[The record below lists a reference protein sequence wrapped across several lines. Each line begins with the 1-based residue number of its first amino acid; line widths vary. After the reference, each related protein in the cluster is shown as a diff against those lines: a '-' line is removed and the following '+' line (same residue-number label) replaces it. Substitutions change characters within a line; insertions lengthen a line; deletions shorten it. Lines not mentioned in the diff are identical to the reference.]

1 MSPRIETDT
10 VRDVLFICAALVVV
24 LVGVQAAS
32 VVLVPFLLAL
42 FLAIICNP
50 LIHSLMR
57 WRLPQWFAIL
67 LVLATVFFLG
77 FLLARLV
84 GQSLTDLTRSLPQY
98 QRQLGVQLDVWIE
111 TLAVLNVQIDR
122 QQVLA
127 YLDPSV
133 LMGMSIRLLGGLGG
147 VMGNAFFILLT
158 VVFMLLEAASIPGKV
173 HLALHDPDMKLR
185 QIDRFIEAVNHYLA
199 IKTAI
204 SLGTGLLVGLMLWLL
219 DVKYYVLWGVMAFL
233 LNYVPNIG
241 SIIAALPVLAQ
252 VIVLQGP
259 MTAVLVAAGYLSINT
274 VMGSIIEPRWLGRG
288 LGLSTLVVFLSLM
301 FWGWLLGPVGMLLS
315 VPLTIIVKIAL
326 ESTADGRW
334 LAVLLGP
341 AQELER
347 ELEASSE
354 GGAPLF
360 SPAPPGHFRP
370 RLYQTSVE
378 RASRLFGRAG
388 GLFGDFVRSPWVL
401 SLQKK
406 PWVSGLKAKTSEP
419 LRRVALFY
427 RSFVQLLSNIYRLG
441 GTIMMSLTPNTPESG
456 AEPWRS
462 NLRGDLDAELA
473 GPRPVWWWTGL
484 APQDSPGRQPDGTL
498 TSLPQPNLATCTRQ
512 QALDY
517 FNNGWTLT
525 ETLFSGL
532 QGEEAFF
539 RPPYHHLRHPMIFY
553 YGHPPA
559 LYTNKLRVAGL
570 IEQPLDPYF
579 ERLFETGVDEM
590 RWDDMSKNTMRWPS
604 IQEVHAYRQQVYRT
618 VRHAIETH
626 PGLASGHPPITQDHP
641 LWALFMGFEHERI
654 HLETSAVL
662 IHELPLNLVRRPAE
676 WPKLHPSAGRQ
687 PAVFPPRLGRDYPAN
702 ALIGVPGQPVTL
714 GKPADWPS
722 FGWDNEYGRR
732 ETTVQPFQASRQLV
746 SNGEFHA
753 FVVDGGYRERRYWS
767 DTGWE
772 WRTFRN
778 LKQPTF
784 WVPDGP
790 AGLNRFRLRTLFEVI
805 DMPWDWPVEVNYHE
819 AKAYCA
825 WCAEQAGGPYRLPS
839 EAEHQALRAETQR
852 RAATLGVES
861 DPVMNLDG
869 ATLIRE
875 QGWNLNLACGS
886 SSPVAASRP
895 TELGFHDVFGNVWQ
909 WLEDH
914 FNPLPGAR
922 IHPYYDDFST
932 PCYDGQHQMM
942 LGGSWVSTG
951 DEASLW
957 ARFHF
962 RPHFFQHAGFRLVR
976 SAGDGGAVRLDQA
989 GTSGQVYEDPQVLNE
1004 YLLLHYGAAQE
1015 QMPHAF
1021 GPRDATDFPVRCA
1034 RWLLDAAREY
1044 GAPTEQALDVGCAVG
1059 RSSFELA
1066 RGYDDVLGVD
1076 LSRAFID
1083 AADALRRDG
1092 ELRYF
1097 RKDEGRLGVM
1107 LNAMVDPAIDRSRVS
1122 FRQADAG
1129 ALPAELEGFD
1139 AVLLANLLCR
1149 LPSPKAL
1156 LGRLGGPRGLVK
1168 PGGLLAIF
1176 SPYSWL
1182 ESFTPPE
1189 AWLGGYERDGQ
1200 PVRTA
1205 TALGEFLRAEGF
1217 EMLREADEPL
1227 VIREHARK
1235 YQYIVAHATLWRRVE

>member
-1 MSPRIETDT
+1 M
-10 VRDVLFICAALVVV
+10 LFICAALVVV

-32 VVLVPFLLAL
+32 VILVPFLLAL
-42 FLAIICNP
+42 FIAIVCNP
-50 LIHSLMR
+50 LITWLMR
-57 WRLPQWFAIL
+57 WRLPQWAAIL
-67 LVLATVFFLG
+67 LVLATIFLLG

-98 QRQLGVQLDVWIE
+98 RQQLGVQLDVLIE
-111 TLAVLNVQIDR
+111 TLAVLNIQLDR
-122 QQVLA
+122 QQILA
-127 YLDPSV
+127 YLDPSA
-133 LMGMSIRLLGGLGG
+133 LMAMSIRLLGGLGG
-147 VMGNAFFILLT
+147 VMGNAFFILLA

-173 HLALHDPDMKLR
+173 HLALHDPEMKLR

-199 IKTAI
+199 IKTVI

-219 DVKYYVLWGVMAFL
+219 GVKYYVLWGVLAFL
-233 LNYVPNIG
+233 LNYIPNIG

-252 VIVLQGP
+252 VVVFQGP
-259 MTAVLVAAGYLSINT
+259 MTALLVAAGYLAINT

-301 FWGWLLGPVGMLLS
+301 FWGWLLGLVGMLLS

-326 ESTADGRW
+326 ESSREGRW

-341 AQELER
+341 ERELER
-347 ELEASSE
+347 ELERSAE
-354 GGAPLF
+354 GSVSL
-360 SPAPPGHFRP
+360 SPPPPPPGYFRTRFH
-370 RLYQTSVE
+370 RLGVE
-378 RASRLFGRAG
+378 RMSRWFGWARD
-388 GLFGDFVRSPWVL
+388 LLRDFIRRLWA
-401 SLQKK
+401 SLQKN
-406 PWVSGLKAKTSEP
+406 PWISGLRTKTSEP
-419 LRRVALFY
+419 LRLATLFY
-427 RSFVQLLSNIYRLG
+427 RHFVHILSNIYRMG
-441 GTIMMSLTPNTPESG
+441 GTIMTSLTPNAPESG
-456 AEPWRS
+456 TEPWRD
-462 NLRGDLDAELA
+462 NLRGDLDVELT
-473 GPRPVWWWTGL
+473 GPRSAWWWTGQS
-484 APQDSPGRQPDGTL
+484 PHHVPGRQPDGTL
-498 TSLPQPNLATCTRQ
+498 TSLPLPNLATCTRQ

-517 FNNGWTLT
+517 FDNGWTLT
-525 ETLFSGL
+525 EVLFSGL
-532 QGEEAFF
+532 KGEEAFF

-559 LYTNKLRVAGL
+559 LYVNKLRVAGL
-570 IEQPLDPYF
+570 IGQPLNPYF

-590 RWDDMSKNTMRWPS
+590 RWDDMSKNEMRWPS

-618 VRHAIETH
+618 VRGVIEIH
-626 PGLASGHPPITQDHP
+626 PGLAPGHPPITQDHP

-654 HLETSAVL
+654 HLETSSVL
-662 IHELPLNLVRRPAE
+662 IHELPLELVQRPAE
-676 WPKLHPSAGRQ
+676 WPKLHPSAARE
-687 PAVFPPRLGRDYPAN
+687 PTNFPPRLGLDYPAN
-702 ALIGVPGQPVTL
+702 DLIGVPGQPVTL
-714 GKPADWPS
+714 GKPTDWPS
-722 FGWDNEYGRR
+722 YGWDNEYGHR
-732 ETTVQPFQASRQLV
+732 ETIVQPFQASRYLV

-753 FVVDGGYRERRYWS
+753 FVADGGYRERRYWS
-767 DTGWE
+767 DVGWE
-772 WRTFRN
+772 WRAFRN
-778 LKQPTF
+778 LKWPTF

-790 AGLNRFRLRTLFEVI
+790 AGLNRFRLRALFEVI
-805 DMPWDWPVEVNYHE
+805 DMPWDWPVEVNHHE
-819 AKAYCA
+819 ARAYCA
-825 WCAEQAGGPYRLPS
+825 WCAEQAGVPYRLPS

-852 RAATLGVES
+852 RAAILGVAS
-861 DPVMNLDG
+861 DPVMNFAG

-886 SSPVAASRP
+886 SSPVDASRP
-895 TELGFHDVFGNVWQ
+895 TEAGFHDVFGNVWQ

-932 PCYDGQHQMM
+932 PCYDGQHQMI

-976 SAGDGGAVRLDQA
+976 SAGDGGAVRLDRA
-989 GTSGQVYEDPQVLNE
+989 GASGQVYEDPQVLNE
-1004 YLLLHYGAAQE
+1004 YLLLHYGAAEE

-1021 GPRDATDFPVRCA
+1021 GPRDAVEFPARCA
-1034 RWLLDAAREY
+1034 RWLLDAAREH
-1044 GAPTEQALDVGCAVG
+1044 GVPMEQALDVGCAVG
-1059 RSSFELA
+1059 RASFELA
-1066 RGYDDVLGVD
+1066 RGYETVLGVD

-1097 RKDEGRLGVM
+1097 RKDEGRLGIART
-1107 LNAMVDPAIDRSRVS
+1107 AMVDPAIDRSRAR
-1122 FRQADAG
+1122 FRQADAC
-1129 ALPAELEGFD
+1129 ALPAELVDFD

-1189 AWLGGYERDGQ
+1189 AWLGGCERDGK
-1200 PVRTA
+1200 PVKSA
-1205 TALGEFLRAEGF
+1205 VALGEFLRAEGF
-1217 EMLREADEPL
+1217 ELLREADEPL